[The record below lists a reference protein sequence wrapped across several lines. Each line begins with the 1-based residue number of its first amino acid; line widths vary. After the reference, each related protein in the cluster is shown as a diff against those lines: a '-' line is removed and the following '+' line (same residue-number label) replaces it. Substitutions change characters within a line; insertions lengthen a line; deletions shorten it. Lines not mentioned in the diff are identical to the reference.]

1 MQFSSL
7 HCQTIEGITNTI
19 SLLIITLLTD
29 LRQIIQLSALKG
41 STSINTLGWKKN
53 SHDNEIINIKGMN
66 TKKERKLNIIIF
78 IY

>member
-7 HCQTIEGITNTI
+7 HCQTREGITNTI

-41 STSINTLGWKKN
+41 STSINTLGRKEN
-53 SHDNEIINIKGMN
+53 SHDNEIINIKGMK
-66 TKKERKLNIIIF
+66 TKERKLNIIIF